1 MAHDTTPLPGRP
13 HWGFPRCPL
22 GRPHRGFPRCP
33 LGRRQKAI
41 ARISGVVALLVMVS
55 LPLSWVHAAN
65 TTTAGRTATAIAAT
79 NPIEALIEQGTLAV
93 RTSPDDSRHAA
104 DQALELLKKS
114 PDPDLEI
121 RARLL
126 ICDYESERDTVA
138 AQREIAAAT
147 ALLPQA
153 KRQGLRAGILD
164 CEGDSLENA
173 GDNSKAMAEYTEAVS
188 VAVNHHDDEMLAA
201 SLYARGYLLGVIG
214 DYATALIELRRA
226 DTLFEQL
233 KKPMDALSTL
243 NAIATLYDRM
253 GDYVQARH
261 IYMRAVTEQR
271 QAGLQRELVVTLHN
285 LGRANEHLRDW
296 DAARSA
302 FNECLEMSRT
312 INYAR
317 GEAYAMRGLAAV
329 ANATGDPEGALET
342 LAGAEVLQKQVP
354 DARLRAQIQLARGV
368 ALHKLQRLPESSVAL
383 ENALT
388 DFRQADSLSEL
399 NQVYTELASVYAE
412 TGNWRDAYARQ
423 VDAKNTSDKLLR
435 NQLDQGFATLK
446 VEFDTASQ
454 EKENAALKLQNEAN
468 ERALTQAHNVRR
480 LQATVLILTI
490 SLVLLLTLLAVF
502 QHRSTLRMRL
512 LAMTDEL
519 TGVPNRRAVLRR
531 LDPLLRAEEPL
542 LCAILIIDIDFF
554 KAIND
559 QLGHSMGDEVLKV
572 VAATVHSGVREP
584 AFFGRLGGEEFLIVL
599 PGNGLEEARAT
610 GESLCARIRAID
622 TSGWFGEH
630 RRITCSIGVSVSVPG
645 KDTPSTMLQ
654 RADAALYSAKRGGRN
669 CVRTEPA
676 PEPDL
681 GAAAT
686 VDA

>member
-1 MAHDTTPLPGRP
+1 MAYDTTPSPGRP
-13 HWGFPRCPL
+13 HSGFPRCPL
-22 GRPHRGFPRCP
+22 GRQ
-33 LGRRQKAI
+33 QKAI
-41 ARISGVVALLVMVS
+41 ARISGVVALLAVLGM
-55 LPLSWVHAAN
+55 PLSWVRAN
-65 TTTAGRTATAIAAT
+65 TATAARTAV
-79 NPIEALIEQGTLAV
+79 NPIEALIERGT
-93 RTSPDDSRHAA
+93 RSMRGSPDDSKRAA
-104 DQALELLKKS
+104 DEALELLKKA

-126 ICDYESERDTVA
+126 VCDYQSERDTAA
-138 AQREIAAAT
+138 AQREISVAT

-173 GDNSKAMAEYTEAVS
+173 GDNTKAMAQYTEAIS
-188 VAVNHHDDEMLAA
+188 VATGAHDDEMLAL
-201 SLYARGYLLGVIG
+201 SLYSRGYLLGVMG
-214 DYATALIELRRA
+214 DYATGLIELRRA
-226 DTLFEQL
+226 DALFEKL
-233 KKPMDALSTL
+233 KKAPDVLATLS
-243 NAIATLYDRM
+243 AIATLYNRM

-261 IYMRAVTEQR
+261 IYTRALVAEREAGMTREQ
-271 QAGLQRELVVTLHN
+271 VVTLHN
-285 LGRANEHLRDW
+285 LGRVNENLRDW
-296 DAARSA
+296 DAARTA
-302 FNECLEMSRT
+302 FNECLEISRS
-312 INYAR
+312 INYIR
-317 GEAYAMRGLAAV
+317 GEAYALRGLAAV
-329 ANATGDPEGALET
+329 SNATGDAEGALQT
-342 LAGAEVLQKQVP
+342 LSNAEVLQKQVP
-354 DARLRAQIQLARGV
+354 DARLRAQIQLARGI
-368 ALHKLQRLPESSVAL
+368 ALHKLQRLPESTAAL
-383 ENALT
+383 ESALA

-423 VDAKNTSDKLLR
+423 VDAKTTSDKLLR

-454 EKENAALKLQNEAN
+454 EKENEALKRQNEAN
-468 ERALTQAHNVRR
+468 ERALAQAHNVRR

-559 QLGHSMGDEVLKV
+559 QLGHSAGDEVLKV
-572 VAATVHSGVREP
+572 VAATVRSGVSEP

-599 PGNGLEEARAT
+599 PGNGLEEACAV